1 VINLILQN
9 KINLWGYRSLERGN
23 LSNVFNYMS
32 WRKDYSN
39 IDLVQAFI
47 HYLNSPVL
55 SMEDRHFYSI
65 VILPYLLYVSDTE
78 VKEIIRLYI
87 YDYLDGNSNEMKF
100 ELFLLCMLYDD
111 EFLKIISDDVRSKY
125 FVEFEKYCKESFR
138 FKDYS
143 LNNIV
148 LS

>member
-1 VINLILQN
+1 MLDKFKEIFLKSNNSEVIESVNKFVAFNSQIFKSKNMDYSPYIDFVINLILQN

-39 IDLVQAFI
+39 IDLVEAFI

-55 SMEDRHFYSI
+55 SVEDRHFYSI
-65 VILPYLLYVSDTE
+65 VILPYLLYVSDAK

-87 YDYLDGNSNEMKF
+87 YDYLDGNSNEMK
-100 ELFLLCMLYDD
+100 
-111 EFLKIISDDVRSKY
+111 
-125 FVEFEKYCKESFR
+125 
-138 FKDYS
+138 
-143 LNNIV
+143 
-148 LS
+148 